1 LTLELKGVQ
10 ARLQGAPVLHA
21 VDLALQRGEVL
32 ALLGRNGAGKT
43 TTLRTIMGLTDLSS
57 GQVTLEGMSLGT
69 LPTWQRARTG
79 LYLVPEDGGVF
90 QEMTVLENLRLSGRG
105 QPEQVLG
112 AFPELRPLWQRR
124 AALLSG
130 GERKILALARAALS
144 GSRWLLIDEP
154 SLGLA
159 PAVLRRL
166 GQAIREMRATCGIL
180 LVEQNLRFAQ
190 AVADRYVLMQR
201 GATVDRGQIAD
212 LRQSPFFAQ
221 AMSFGSREGDPA

>member
-1 LTLELKGVQ
+1 MTLELKGVR
-10 ARLQGAPVLHA
+10 ASLQGVPILQG
-21 VDLALQRGEVL
+21 VDLALERGEVL

-43 TTLRTIMGLTDLSS
+43 TTLRTIMGLTDLSG
-57 GQVTLEGMSLGT
+57 GQLTLDGRPLTG
-69 LPTWQRARTG
+69 LPTWQRARNA
-79 LYLVPEDGGVF
+79 LYFVPEDGGVF
-90 QEMTVLENLRLSGRG
+90 QDLTVLENLRLAGRG
-105 QPEQVLG
+105 QPEQVLA

-144 GSRWLLIDEP
+144 QSRWLLIDEP

-166 GQAIREMRATCGIL
+166 GQAIRDLRASCGIL

-190 AVADRYVLMQR
+190 AVADRFVLMQR
-201 GATVDRGQIAD
+201 GQTVDEGPIGD
-212 LRQSPFFAQ
+212 LRQSPLFAQ
-221 AMSFGSREGDPA
+221 AMTFGQREGDPA

>member
-1 LTLELKGVQ
+1 MTLALEGVQ
-10 ARLQGAPVLHA
+10 ASLQGAPVLTA
-21 VDLALQRGEVL
+21 VDITVHSGQVL

-43 TTLRTIMGLTDLSS
+43 TTLRTIMGLTQQTA
-57 GQVTLEGMSLGT
+57 GRVQLEGRDLMAM
-69 LPTWQRARTG
+69 PTWQRARLG

-90 QEMTVLENLRLSGRG
+90 QELSVLENLRLSGRA
-105 QPEQVLG
+105 QPEQVLS
-112 AFPELRPLWQRR
+112 AFPELRPLWHRR

-159 PAVLRRL
+159 PAVLKRL
-166 GQAIREMRATCGIL
+166 GQAIRELRAEAGVL
-180 LVEQNLRFAQ
+180 LVEKNLRFAQ
-190 AVADRYVLMQR
+190 SVADNYVLMQR
-201 GATVDRGQIAD
+201 GRTVDAGPIDA

-221 AMSFGSREGDPA
+221 AMSFSSGEGDSA

>member
-1 LTLELKGVQ
+1 MTLELRGVR
-10 ARLQGAPVLHA
+10 AGLQGVPILKT

-32 ALLGRNGAGKT
+32 VLLGRNGAGKT
-43 TTLRTIMGLTDLSS
+43 TTLRTIMGLSDLS
-57 GQVTLEGMSLGT
+57 GGDMTLEGASLAG
-69 LPTWQRARTG
+69 LATWRRARAG
-79 LYLVPEDGGVF
+79 LYFVPEDGGVF
-90 QEMTVLENLRLSGRG
+90 QDLTVLENLRLSGRG
-105 QPEQVLG
+105 QPEQVLT

-130 GERKILALARAALS
+130 GERKILALARAALAQ
-144 GSRWLLIDEP
+144 SRWLLIDEP

-166 GQAIREMRATCGIL
+166 GQAIRELRSSCGIL
-180 LVEQNLRFAQ
+180 LVEQNLNFAQ

-201 GATVDRGQIAD
+201 GATVDVGQIGD

-221 AMSFGSREGDPA
+221 AMSFGHREGDPA

>member
-1 LTLELKGVQ
+1 MTLELAGVQ
-10 ARLQGAPVLHA
+10 AAVQGIPILHRVDLRLQ
-21 VDLALQRGEVL
+21 QGEVL

-43 TTLRTIMGLTDLSS
+43 TTLRTIMGLTDLS
-57 GQVTLEGMSLGT
+57 GGTLALDGKSLSA
-69 LPTWQRARTG
+69 LPTWQRARAG
-79 LYLVPEDGGVF
+79 IYLVPEDGGVF
-90 QEMTVLENLRLSGRG
+90 QELTVLENLRLSGTGR
-105 QPEQVLG
+105 PEEVLG
-112 AFPELRPLWQRR
+112 SFPELRPLWQRR

-159 PAVLRRL
+159 PGVLRRL
-166 GQAIREMRATCGIL
+166 GQAIAEMRQSCGVL

-190 AVADRYVLMQR
+190 GVADRYALMQR
-201 GATVDRGQIAD
+201 GATVDAGPIAD

-221 AMSFGSREGDPA
+221 AMSFGNQEGEPA

>member
-1 LTLELKGVQ
+1 MTLALAGVQ
-10 ARLQGAPVLHA
+10 ASLQGAPVLQS
-21 VDLALQRGEVL
+21 VDLEVRRGQVL

-43 TTLRTIMGLTDLSS
+43 TTLRTIMGLTQQTA
-57 GQVTLEGMSLGT
+57 GQVRLEGRDLRTM
-69 LPTWQRARTG
+69 PTWQRARAG

-90 QEMTVLENLRLSGRG
+90 QELSVLENLRLAAHG
-105 QPEQVLG
+105 QPEQVLE
-112 AFPELRPLWQRR
+112 AFPELRPLWHRR

-166 GQAIREMRATCGIL
+166 GQAIGALRAGAGVL

-190 AVADRYVLMQR
+190 TVADHYVLMQR
-201 GATVDRGQIAD
+201 GRTVDQGPIDA

-221 AMSFGSREGDPA
+221 AMSFGQGEGDSA